1 MNSTV
6 AFHPKKQRTDSG
18 GHEEDFGVSLEELRN
33 LMELRGAEAIQ
44 EIQESYGDI
53 EGLCH
58 RLKTSPT
65 DGEFTPQSVSV
76 RRISRIGI
84 KGFRLVLGF
93 RLVEAGAA

>member
-18 GHEEDFGVSLEELRN
+18 GHEGDFGVSLEELRN
-33 LMELRGAEAIQ
+33 LMEVRGAEALQKIQ
-44 EIQESYGDI
+44 ENYRDT

-65 DGEFTPQSVSV
+65 DGELTPCS
-76 RRISRIGI
+76 IPN
-84 KGFRLVLGF
+84 LVLNAELKFLPGTGG
-93 RLVEAGAA
+93 LWLEL